1 MWKSGHI
8 FLTLHFILTLL
19 NRLIFPFFYLTHPRV
34 IITSHFSIARVGR
47 GKEFQTHVTA
57 AHSFTLRLMRTSC
70 QLLTNFSRR
79 EEQHEISK
87 MAMAVFTSRPNSH
100 PFEERRVLLTEP
112 VKIGRSVAKS
122 RPAANNCIF
131 DCKVLSRNHAILWY
145 EDGKVSMTVW
155 LIIKVM
161 FTSRNDL

>member
-1 MWKSGHI
+1 MTAGHW
-8 FLTLHFILTLL
+8 FI
-19 NRLIFPFFYLTHPRV
+19 
-34 IITSHFSIARVGR
+34 S
-47 GKEFQTHVTA
+47 
-57 AHSFTLRLMRTSC
+57 RLMRTSC
-70 QLLTNFSRR
+70 QLTYFFGRR

-100 PFEERRVLLTEP
+100 PFEERRVPLTEP

-122 RPAANNCIF
+122 RPATNNCIF

-145 EDGKVSMTVW
+145 EDGKVSITLW

-161 FTSRNDL
+161 FTSKNYL